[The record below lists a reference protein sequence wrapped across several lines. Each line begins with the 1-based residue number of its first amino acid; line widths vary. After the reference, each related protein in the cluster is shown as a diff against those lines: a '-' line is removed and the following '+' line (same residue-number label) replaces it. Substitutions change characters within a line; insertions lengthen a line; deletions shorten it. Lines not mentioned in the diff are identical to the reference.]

1 MAWHRYPWRYQPY
14 YVPKTQIR
22 LLSNISIGNNCV
34 LHTAATSPTGLGAEL
49 LMNGDTVVQNNC
61 TLYSCTV
68 ERQVYI
74 GHNSVIMEGAIL
86 QKGCIIAPNS
96 VVPPGRVV
104 KERQVWGGNP
114 IKYIRKALEQEAF
127 VTLDYSRHVNTKTHA
142 YLSAF
147 LPYNN
152 AYLYRHGPVEV
163 TPTNPAY
170 RQIHH
175 SRSVRTTLQRQNL
188 LPRPKHTQSLL
199 ISYQNILHY
208 TLVSL

>member
-1 MAWHRYPWRYQPY
+1 MH
-14 YVPKTQIR
+14 
-22 LLSNISIGNNCV
+22 
-34 LHTAATSPTGLGAEL
+34 
-49 LMNGDTVVQNNC
+49 GDSVVQHNC
-61 TLYSCTV
+61 TLYSCLV

-114 IKYIRKALEQEAF
+114 IKYIRKGMEQEAF
-127 VTLDYSRHVNTKTHA
+127 VTLDYARHHFISGEK

-152 AYLYRHGPVEV
+152 AYLYRHGPTEV
-163 TPTNPAY
+163 YGDAY
-170 RQIHH
+170 
-175 SRSVRTTLQRQNL
+175 S
-188 LPRPKHTQSLL
+188 QST
-199 ISYQNILHY
+199 S
-208 TLVSL
+208 